1 MIWKCFAVFYFN
13 LGGSQMWKIW
23 PILAL
28 KFDSLILKT
37 HLTFAFFV
45 PFLWCIVPFYASAIP
60 LSDHFVTEQQHL
72 GGIGD
77 SSSLMKIPF
86 LSFGIVQ
93 NLSVY
98 HTLSCLFVW
107 SSPTAKC
114 VLKGDERQ
122 EGGVCMCGWLT
133 AHWILLSQKPGQ
145 LLVWASMSR
154 GGGFCPTKTIS
165 TEGFCPEE
173 LIMGHRQLRHK
184 APPPHALPLEQCIYG
199 VSTHW
204 EKSDK
209 NGTPRR

>member
-23 PILAL
+23 RILAL
-28 KFDSLILKT
+28 KFDSLIHKT
-37 HLTFAFFV
+37 HLTFAFFM

-122 EGGVCMCGWLT
+122 ESGVCMCGWLT
-133 AHWILLSQKPGQ
+133 AHWILLSQK

-209 NGTPRR
+209 PGTPRR

>member
-1 MIWKCFAVFYFN
+1 
-13 LGGSQMWKIW
+13 MWKFDPFFIGIW
-23 PILAL
+23 F
-28 KFDSLILKT
+28 FDTQNTFYLILKG
-37 HLTFAFFV
+37 LKNAFSYS
-45 PFLWCIVPFYASAIP
+45 FLEGRAGLLQMIIWWDCMM
-60 LSDHFVTEQQHL
+60 EL
-72 GGIGD
+72 GI
-77 SSSLMKIPF
+77 LVVWWKFLF
-86 LSFGIVQ
+86 LSSGIVQ

-122 EGGVCMCGWLT
+122 ESGVGMCGWLT
-133 AHWILLSQKPGQ
+133 AHWILLSQKPGE

-209 NGTPRR
+209 PGTPRR